1 MINSENGHSSTT
13 KPHSNGV
20 DKTKVNEL
28 MMVKEMSNSY
38 KTILQSIGENPY
50 REGLLKTPE
59 RAAKAMLY
67 FTKGYHENLQG
78 ERCHVVINI
87 SSISISFCMICY

>member
-1 MINSENGHSSTT
+1 
-13 KPHSNGV
+13 
-20 DKTKVNEL
+20 
-28 MMVKEMSNSY
+28 MVKEMSNAYS
-38 KTILQSIGENPY
+38 TVLNSIGEDPY

-78 ERCHVVINI
+78 EKCQKFVNFNI
-87 SSISISFCMICY
+87 MLDIASF